1 MKSLNIG
8 PAFLVTAAFIGPGTV
23 VTASLAGANFGFSLL
38 WAILFSVVATLIL
51 QEMTGRLGI
60 ITQKGLGEN
69 IVQHLHNPIIK
80 YLSVFIVVAAIVIGN
95 AAYEG
100 GNIAGASLGLT
111 SFAQFQLAGFSGWPV
126 VIGLAAFGL
135 LATGSYKV
143 IETALIILVFLMSA
157 AFLLTFILI
166 QPDFADLFIGLFVP
180 TVPTGSIL
188 TVIALIGTTV
198 VPYNLF
204 LHASSVS
211 KKWNK
216 PEHLKEAKKDLL
228 ISIPLG
234 GLVSLAIVSTAA
246 MAFFGQSVELKSA
259 ADIAPALQP
268 LFGDKAEVLMAIGL
282 FSAGISSSVT
292 APLAAAYA
300 LSGVLQK
307 NWNLTDF
314 GFKAVWVTI
323 LILGVI
329 PATIGF
335 KPVSI
340 IWFAQVAN
348 GIMLPLIT
356 GFLLY
361 LMNTNTLG
369 EHKNTTTQNLLG
381 GLIFIV
387 TLILSARSLSYA
399 FNLI

>member
-23 VTASLAGANFGFSLL
+23 VTASLAGANFGFALL
-38 WAILFSVVATLIL
+38 WALLFSVVATIIL

-60 ITQKGLGEN
+60 ITQQGLGEN
-69 IVQHLHNPIIK
+69 IVQHIHNPVVK
-80 YLSVFIVVAAIVIGN
+80 YLSVFIVVSAIVIGN

-100 GNIAGASLGLT
+100 GNIAGASLGLN
-111 SFAQFQLAGFSGWPV
+111 SFTELQFNGISLWPIIIGV
-126 VIGLAAFGL
+126 VAFFL
-135 LATGSYKV
+135 LATGSYKI
-143 IETALIILVFLMSA
+143 IERTLIALVFVMGL

-166 QPDFADLFIGLFVP
+166 QPDLPQLFKGLFVP
-180 TVPTGSIL
+180 SLPAGSLL

-211 KKWNK
+211 RKWYK
-216 PEHLKEAKKDLL
+216 PEHLTNAKKDLL
-228 ISIPLG
+228 VSISLG
-234 GLVSLAIVSTAA
+234 GLISLAIVSTTA
-246 MAFFGQSVELKSA
+246 MAFFGKAVELNSA

-268 LFGDKAEVLMAIGL
+268 LFGDKAEGLMAIGL

-300 LSGVLQK
+300 LSGVLEK
-307 NWNLTDF
+307 NWELSDF
-314 GFKAVWVTI
+314 GFKAVWITI

-335 KPVSI
+335 KPISI

-348 GIMLPLIT
+348 GILLPLIT

-361 LMNTNTLG
+361 LMNSKTLG
-369 EHKNTTTQNLLG
+369 QHKNTILQNILG
-381 GLIFIV
+381 LVIFSV
-387 TLILSARSLSYA
+387 TLVLSGRSLSYA
-399 FNLI
+399 FGLL

>member
-1 MKSLNIG
+1 MKFLNIG

-38 WAILFSVVATLIL
+38 WAILFSVIATLIL
-51 QEMTGRLGI
+51 QEMTARLGI
-60 ITQKGLGEN
+60 VTQQGLGEN
-69 IVQHLHNPIIK
+69 LVQHLNNPMVK
-80 YLSVFIVVAAIVIGN
+80 YLSVFLVVSAIVIGN

-111 SFAQFQLAGFSGWPV
+111 SFSQLEFAGLSGWPI
-126 VIGLAAFGL
+126 VIGLAAFIL

-143 IETALIILVFLMSA
+143 IETALIALVFLMSI

-166 QPDFADLFIGLFVP
+166 KPDLSQLFSGLLIPSFP
-180 TVPTGSIL
+180 DGSML

-211 KKWNK
+211 KKWK
-216 PEHLKEAKKDLL
+216 DPEQLPEARKDLY

-234 GLVSLAIVSTAA
+234 GLISLAIVSTAA
-246 MAFFGQSVELKSA
+246 MAFFGKSIELKSA

-268 LFGDKAEVLMAIGL
+268 LFGDKAEMLMAIGL

-300 LSGVLQK
+300 LSGILQK
-307 NWNLTDF
+307 NWQLDDI
-314 GFKAVWVTI
+314 GFKAIWCVI
-323 LILGVI
+323 LILGVV
-329 PATIGF
+329 PAAMGF

-348 GIMLPLIT
+348 GIMLPVIT
-356 GFLLY
+356 GFLLF
-361 LMNTNTLG
+361 LMNSHKLG
-369 EHKNTTTQNLLG
+369 AYKNGKTQNLMGIAVFL
-381 GLIFIV
+381 V

-399 FNLI
+399 FNLV

>member
-1 MKSLNIG
+1 MKSFNIG

-38 WAILFSVVATLIL
+38 WAILFSVAATLIL

-69 IVQHLHNPIIK
+69 IVQHLHNPLIK
-80 YLSVFIVVAAIVIGN
+80 YSSVFIVVSAIVIGN

-100 GNIAGASLGLT
+100 GNIAGASLGLNA
-111 SFAQFQLAGFSGWPV
+111 FAQIEVNGFSIWPV
-126 VIGLAAFGL
+126 TIGLAAFFL
-135 LATGSYKV
+135 LITGSYKV
-143 IETALIILVFLMSA
+143 IETALIVLVFLMSA
-157 AFLLTFILI
+157 AFLLTFLLI
-166 QPDFADLFIGLFVP
+166 KPNISDLFIGLFVP
-180 TVPTGSIL
+180 SVPAGSIL
-188 TVIALIGTTV
+188 TIIALIGTTV

-211 KKWNK
+211 KKWHK
-216 PEHLKEAKKDLL
+216 PEHLKDAKNDLL
-228 ISIPLG
+228 VSIPLG
-234 GLVSLAIVSTAA
+234 GLISLAIVSTAA

-259 ADIAPALQP
+259 ADIAPALKP
-268 LFGDKAEVLMAIGL
+268 LFGDNAETLMAIGL
-282 FSAGISSSVT
+282 FAAGISSSVT

-300 LSGVLQK
+300 LNGILQR
-307 NWNLTDF
+307 NWDLNDF
-314 GFKAVWVTI
+314 GFKAVWMII

-329 PATIGF
+329 PATMGF

-361 LMNTNTLG
+361 LMNSATLG
-369 EHKNTTTQNLLG
+369 DYKNTKGQNLLG
-381 GLIFIV
+381 GFIFII
-387 TLILSARSLSYA
+387 TLVLSARSLSYA